1 MPSVVA
7 AIIGSVNADTG
18 LSDTPSADCERLIE
32 RFVDALWLENGLSTN
47 SRDSYASDLRLLAR
61 WQRARGS
68 DLRRLDAPALKEYLA
83 FRGAARGRLR
93 LGARSQARLLSSVRR
108 FFRFLV
114 REKERTD
121 DPTAELESPRIGR
134 SLPKSLSG
142 AEIDRLL
149 AAPELDDPLGLRD
162 RAMLELMYAS
172 GLRVSELVGLSF
184 GQYVAGSQL
193 VQVIGKGGRERLVP
207 VGDEAAYRIE
217 EYLRGAR
224 VQLERGPC
232 EALFLSARGRA
243 MTRQNFWQRLRRH
256 AQRAGIQRRISPHAL
271 RHSFAT
277 HLLDHGADLRA
288 VQMLLGHSDLS
299 TTQIYTHVARVRLQ
313 KLHAEHHPR
322 G

>member
-47 SRDSYASDLRLLAR
+47 SRDSYASDL
-61 WQRARGS
+61 
-68 DLRRLDAPALKEYLA
+68 
-83 FRGAARGRLR
+83 
-93 LGARSQARLLSSVRR
+93 
-108 FFRFLV
+108 
-114 REKERTD
+114 
-121 DPTAELESPRIGR
+121 
-134 SLPKSLSG
+134 
-142 AEIDRLL
+142 RLL